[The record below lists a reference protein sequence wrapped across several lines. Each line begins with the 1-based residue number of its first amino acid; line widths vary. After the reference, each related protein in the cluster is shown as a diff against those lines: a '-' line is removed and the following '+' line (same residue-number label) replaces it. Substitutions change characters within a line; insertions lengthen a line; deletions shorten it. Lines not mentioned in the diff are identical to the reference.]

1 MTGSGHGGITV
12 AMPTWMGDCVM
23 ATPALRAIQSA
34 RPAVGVTLA
43 VSRAFAPLFDGLGFQ
58 TTDPLSRSFMGAL
71 RARQPRSA
79 GLEVLLLPNSL
90 GSAMRA
96 RAAWPGASIVG
107 WGSPL
112 RNLVLNTS
120 ITQVHR
126 TGSIPTVDH
135 YACLIEGWLSTTVAD
150 LRVRLVATQGDRDA
164 AQAAL
169 GAAAPSVPR
178 LAILNPGASKPSKRW
193 PAERFAAVGRHLVG
207 LGFVVCVSGSPAEQ
221 GLCGLIASEVPS
233 AIDLSGSGAGIR
245 ALKGLLARASLL
257 VTNDTGTRHVAA
269 ALGCP
274 YICIYGPVDP
284 MVSKLEGVDGTDLVP
299 HDGRCSSIGLAQVID
314 AIDRC
319 FGARGLS

>member
-1 MTGSGHGGITV
+1 MTESRHSRILV

-34 RPAVGVTLA
+34 RPGMAITLA
-43 VSRAFAPLFDGLGFQ
+43 VSRSFAPLFDGLGFQ
-58 TTDPLSRSFMGAL
+58 TTDPLARSFMGAF
-71 RARQPRSA
+71 RARQPRSN
-79 GLEVLLLPNSL
+79 GLEILLLPNSL
-90 GSAMRA
+90 GSAIRA
-96 RAAWPGASIVG
+96 RAAWPGASIAG

-112 RNLVLNTS
+112 RNLVLGKS
-120 ITQVHR
+120 VTQVHS

-135 YACLIEGWLSTTVAD
+135 YARLVGGWLSTTVPD
-150 LRVRLVATQGDRDA
+150 LRVRLVATQGDQDA
-164 AQAAL
+164 ALAAL
-169 GAAAPSVPR
+169 GTAAAPASG

-207 LGFVVCVSGSPAEQ
+207 RGFVVCVSGSPAER
-221 GLCGLIASEVPS
+221 GLCGSIASDVPA

-284 MVSKLEGVDGTDLVP
+284 VVSRLEGVDGTDLVP
-299 HDGRCSSIGLAQVID
+299 RDGLCSSISVAQVID
-314 AIDRC
+314 AIDGRS
-319 FGARGLS
+319 GGRGLL